1 MNLFC
6 NYQSYHTTI
15 HKSKRSNKP
24 LVFVLLISMKAFVF
38 WVFFCDFQERKN
50 TLHKRNLNPKSDWT
64 TTKQKCY
71 FKISPFY
78 VNNSTFLV
86 LEYY

>member
-38 WVFFCDFQERKN
+38 WGFFVTSKN
-50 TLHKRNLNPKSDWT
+50 AKIRYIKGTLNPKSDCT

>member
-38 WVFFCDFQERKN
+38 WGFFVTSKN
-50 TLHKRNLNPKSDWT
+50 AKIRYIKGTLNPKSDWT
-64 TTKQKCY
+64 TTKQNAILK
-71 FKISPFY
+71 FPLFMLIT
-78 VNNSTFLV
+78 VLFL
-86 LEYY
+86 Y